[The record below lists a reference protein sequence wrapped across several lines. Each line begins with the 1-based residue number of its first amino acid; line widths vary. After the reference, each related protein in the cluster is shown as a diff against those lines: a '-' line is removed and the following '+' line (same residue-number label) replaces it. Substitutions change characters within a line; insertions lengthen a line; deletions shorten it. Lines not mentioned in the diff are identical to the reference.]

1 MAERR
6 QNAGQVLDAVL
17 EASLDAVKVIQQRI
31 RAQDA
36 EGNSVGPGSL
46 QDLGGQIQYD
56 AAKHLLD
63 RAAPLIHELN
73 EVVKSRAGQGF

>member
-36 EGNSVGPGSL
+36 EDNSVGPGSL
-46 QDLGGQIQYD
+46 QDPGAQIQYD

-63 RAAPLIHELN
+63 RAATLIHELN